1 MPGTD
6 ASMSRPS
13 PRCGSAKA
21 GKSQCS
27 PGLKLASLA
36 DPDVRAADVK
46 RKIEQQ
52 KINPRRAAWLLVGAG
67 AAMVAGRLVERGL
80 DRGWRA
86 WKGEE
91 PPEKPWRSDEGW
103 PTALAWTALSA
114 AAVATAELVAR
125 RSAHLGL
132 RQMTGKRVPAG
143 L

>member
-1 MPGTD
+1 M
-6 ASMSRPS
+6 
-13 PRCGSAKA
+13 K
-21 GKSQCS
+21 K
-27 PGLKLASLA
+27 
-36 DPDVRAADVK
+36 
-46 RKIEQQ
+46 KIERKVKQ
-52 KINPRRAAWLLVGAG
+52 KMNPRRATYLLVGAG

-86 WKGEE
+86 WQGED
-91 PPEKPWRSDEGW
+91 PPERPWRSDASW

-132 RQMTGKRVPAG
+132 RELTGKRLPVG